1 LQYYRYPIYGYCL
14 IPPLSH
20 YKLKIK
26 LFKAGLEYSN
36 LIFGIDYTRSNYY
49 QGERTF
55 DGKSLH
61 YLEEYGG
68 QELNPYQQVLS
79 SKKIFFN

>member
-1 LQYYRYPIYGYCL
+1 MRA
-14 IPPLSH
+14 
-20 YKLKIK
+20 IK
-26 LFKAGLEYSN
+26 DAGLEYSN

-61 YLEEYGG
+61 HLNTEM
-68 QELNPYQQVLS
+68 NPYQQVIS
-79 SKKIFFN
+79 THIQIIWTF